1 MNEIDEDDENKRR
14 EGGGGD
20 TNDLKKCINHIFHSI
35 FRRINRYKIELI
47 INESF
52 KLDVYKFE

>member
-20 TNDLKKCINHIFHSI
+20 TNDLKKMHKPYFPFYFPKDKSI
-35 FRRINRYKIELI
+35 QN
-47 INESF
+47 
-52 KLDVYKFE
+52 